1 MSDVLEVKRL
11 PQDKPQLFSTL
22 VTIVRENVGRV
33 LGPALHPSQHEMT
46 AVLKLNS
53 R

>member
-33 LGPALHPSQHEMT
+33 LGPALHPSQREMT
-46 AVLKLNS
+46 AVLKLNW

>member
-22 VTIVRENVGRV
+22 VTIVRENVGGSWDLLFTPLSAR
-33 LGPALHPSQHEMT
+33 
-46 AVLKLNS
+46 
-53 R
+53 